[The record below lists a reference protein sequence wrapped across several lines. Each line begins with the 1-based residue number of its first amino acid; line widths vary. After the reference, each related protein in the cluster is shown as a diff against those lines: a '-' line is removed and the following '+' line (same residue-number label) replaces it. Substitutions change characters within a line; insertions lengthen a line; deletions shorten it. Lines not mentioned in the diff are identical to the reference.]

1 MAPEDRGSGLVEFAF
16 SEVVGVDAAFRSTEA
31 VVVHLLEANHHGVA
45 DAGGVDRSDGADF
58 VEPVRLGALDAHLV
72 AAGDG
77 HRCAVDR
84 VAARGKIP
92 APAGGLNPGVTI
104 RRPCPAAHWGERAGP
119 WHDRVFSRASPSM
132 AMAPTEVPTPPV
144 LTLELPDPDSDT
156 ISTMEFLARLEEAW
170 AVCDRFDLQTEIW
183 RGRILRAVRDREKRG
198 GEGRGTGFLQ
208 WLRER
213 EISKTRAYTLIQLAE
228 SADSLVGDG
237 MLEETSVNNFSKRA
251 FLETAQADPEV
262 QQMIS
267 EAANEGQQI
276 TRKQVRRLHDEFTA
290 ATSPLLPEEIR
301 QRTADN
307 LLPPRVVAPLVKEL
321 AKLPEDQQEDLRRVL
336 REEPELERVKDVTS
350 TARWLSKAAE
360 ASLAVR
366 AFQQGEL
373 DFEKAL
379 QEAQRLDAL
388 GLLADAVGQAQALE
402 SAVLKLHTSWRR
414 LGGLQERL
422 WVESGSSTPH
432 LRELLTVLQS
442 LSGSTLRVSLGEL
455 AGGKRVRLQL
465 VEESPEQLDPPPL
478 P

>member
-1 MAPEDRGSGLVEFAF
+1 MVASDAP
-16 SEVVGVDAAFRSTEA
+16 
-31 VVVHLLEANHHGVA
+31 
-45 DAGGVDRSDGADF
+45 
-58 VEPVRLGALDAHLV
+58 ALD
-72 AAGDG
+72 
-77 HRCAVDR
+77 
-84 VAARGKIP
+84 
-92 APAGGLNPGVTI
+92 
-104 RRPCPAAHWGERAGP
+104 
-119 WHDRVFSRASPSM
+119 
-132 AMAPTEVPTPPV
+132 
-144 LTLELPDPDSDT
+144 LELPDPDNDSL
-156 ISTMEFLARLEEAW
+156 SNLEFLARLEEAW

-228 SADSLVGDG
+228 SADQMLGEGV
-237 MLEETSVNNFSKRA
+237 LEEASVNNFSKRA

-262 QQMIS
+262 QLMIG

-276 TRKQVRRLHDEFTA
+276 SRKQVRRLNDEFLA

-301 QRTADN
+301 QRTAEN
-307 LLPPRVVAPLVKEL
+307 LLPPRAVAPLVKEL
-321 AKLPEDQQEDLRRVL
+321 AKLPEDQQDDLRRVL
-336 REEPELERVKDVTS
+336 RDEPELERVKDVTS

-422 WVESGSSTPH
+422 WLESGSSTPH
-432 LRELLTVLQS
+432 LRELLTALQS
-442 LSGSTLRVSLGEL
+442 LSGNTMRVSLGEL

-465 VEESPEQLDPPPL
+465 VEEAADQLEPPTIQPL
-478 P
+478 TIPTSGV

>member
-1 MAPEDRGSGLVEFAF
+1 MVLDAPEA
-16 SEVVGVDAAFRSTEA
+16 
-31 VVVHLLEANHHGVA
+31 
-45 DAGGVDRSDGADF
+45 
-58 VEPVRLGALDAHLV
+58 
-72 AAGDG
+72 
-77 HRCAVDR
+77 
-84 VAARGKIP
+84 
-92 APAGGLNPGVTI
+92 
-104 RRPCPAAHWGERAGP
+104 
-119 WHDRVFSRASPSM
+119 
-132 AMAPTEVPTPPV
+132 PV
-144 LTLELPDPDSDT
+144 LSLELPDPDSDT

-228 SADSLVGDG
+228 SADALVGEG
-237 MLEETSVNNFSKRA
+237 LLEEGSVNQFSKRA

-262 QQMIS
+262 QQMIA
-267 EAANEGQQI
+267 EAANEGQEI
-276 TRKQVRRLHDEFTA
+276 TRKQVRRLADEFTA

-301 QRTADN
+301 QRTAEN
-307 LLPPRVVAPLVKEL
+307 LLPPRAVAPLVKEL
-321 AKLPEDQQEDLRRVL
+321 AKLPGEQQDNLRKVL
-336 REEPELERVKDVTS
+336 REEPELERVRDVTH

-360 ASLAVR
+360 AALAVR
-366 AFQQGEL
+366 AFQYDQL
-373 DFEKAL
+373 DFDKAL
-379 QEAQRLDAL
+379 QEAQRVDAL

-402 SAVLKLHTSWRR
+402 AAVLKLHTSWRR

-432 LRELLTVLQS
+432 LRELLTALQS

-465 VEESPEQLDPPPL
+465 VEEAPDQLEPPPL

>member
-1 MAPEDRGSGLVEFAF
+1 MP
-16 SEVVGVDAAFRSTEA
+16 
-31 VVVHLLEANHHGVA
+31 
-45 DAGGVDRSDGADF
+45 
-58 VEPVRLGALDAHLV
+58 LDPP
-72 AAGDG
+72 
-77 HRCAVDR
+77 R
-84 VAARGKIP
+84 V
-92 APAGGLNPGVTI
+92 
-104 RRPCPAAHWGERAGP
+104 
-119 WHDRVFSRASPSM
+119 SASPFPVSG
-132 AMAPTEVPTPPV
+132 AMVLDGGDPPV
-144 LTLELPDPDSDT
+144 LSLELPDPDSDT
-156 ISTMEFLARLEEAW
+156 ISTMEFLAQLEAAW

-228 SADSLVGDG
+228 SADALVGEG
-237 MLEETSVNNFSKRA
+237 LLEERSVNHFSKRA

-262 QQMIS
+262 QQMIA
-267 EAANEGQQI
+267 EAANEGQEI
-276 TRKQVRRLHDEFTA
+276 TRKQVRRLADEFTA

-301 QRTADN
+301 QRTAEN
-307 LLPPRVVAPLVKEL
+307 LLPPRAVAPLVKEL
-321 AKLPEDQQEDLRRVL
+321 AKLPEEQQDDLRRVL
-336 REEPELERVKDVTS
+336 REEPELERVRDVTH

-360 ASLAVR
+360 AALAVR
-366 AFQQGEL
+366 AFQYDQL

-379 QEAQRLDAL
+379 QEAQRVDAL

-402 SAVLKLHTSWRR
+402 AAVLKLHTSWRR

-432 LRELLTVLQS
+432 LRELLTALQS
-442 LSGSTLRVSLGEL
+442 LSGNTMRVSLGEL

-465 VEESPEQLDPPPL
+465 VEEAPDQLEAPPL

>member
-1 MAPEDRGSGLVEFAF
+1 MVLDGPEA
-16 SEVVGVDAAFRSTEA
+16 
-31 VVVHLLEANHHGVA
+31 
-45 DAGGVDRSDGADF
+45 
-58 VEPVRLGALDAHLV
+58 
-72 AAGDG
+72 
-77 HRCAVDR
+77 
-84 VAARGKIP
+84 
-92 APAGGLNPGVTI
+92 
-104 RRPCPAAHWGERAGP
+104 
-119 WHDRVFSRASPSM
+119 
-132 AMAPTEVPTPPV
+132 PV
-144 LTLELPDPDSDT
+144 LSLELPDPDSDT

-213 EISKTRAYTLIQLAE
+213 EISKTRAYTLIQLAD
-228 SADSLVGDG
+228 SADALVGEG
-237 MLEETSVNNFSKRA
+237 MLQEASVNKFSKRA

-262 QQMIS
+262 QLMIA
-267 EAANEGQQI
+267 EAANEGQEI
-276 TRKQVRRLHDEFTA
+276 TRKQVRRLADEFTA

-301 QRTADN
+301 QRTAEN

-321 AKLPEDQQEDLRRVL
+321 AKLPEAQQDDLRRVL

-360 ASLAVR
+360 AGLAVR
-366 AFQQGEL
+366 AFQQGNL

-402 SAVLKLHTSWRR
+402 AAVLKLHTSWRR

-432 LRELLTVLQS
+432 LRNLLTALQS

-465 VEESPEQLDPPPL
+465 VEEAPEQLAPPPL

>member
-1 MAPEDRGSGLVEFAF
+1 MVFA
-16 SEVVGVDAAFRSTEA
+16 EA
-31 VVVHLLEANHHGVA
+31 
-45 DAGGVDRSDGADF
+45 
-58 VEPVRLGALDAHLV
+58 
-72 AAGDG
+72 
-77 HRCAVDR
+77 
-84 VAARGKIP
+84 
-92 APAGGLNPGVTI
+92 
-104 RRPCPAAHWGERAGP
+104 
-119 WHDRVFSRASPSM
+119 
-132 AMAPTEVPTPPV
+132 PV
-144 LTLELPDPDSDT
+144 LSLDLPDPGQDD

-213 EISKTRAYTLIQLAE
+213 EISKTRAYTLIQLAD
-228 SADSLVGDG
+228 SADNLVGEG
-237 MLEETSVNNFSKRA
+237 LLEPDSVNQFSKRA
-251 FLETAQADPEV
+251 FLETAQAEPEV

-267 EAANEGQQI
+267 EAANGGLPI
-276 TRKQVRRLHDEFTA
+276 TRKQVRRLSDEFLA

-301 QRTADN
+301 QRTAEN
-307 LLPPRVVAPLVKEL
+307 LLPPRAVAPLVKEL
-321 AKLPEDQQEDLRRVL
+321 ARLPEEQQDDLRRVL
-336 REEPELERVKDVTS
+336 REEPELDRVKDVTH
-350 TARWLSKAAE
+350 TARWLHRASE

-366 AFQQGEL
+366 AFQQGDL

-379 QEAQRLDAL
+379 QESQRLDVL

-432 LRELLTVLQS
+432 LRELLTALQS

-455 AGGKRVRLQL
+455 AGGKRLRLQL
-465 VEESPEQLDPPPL
+465 VEESADRLEAPPL
-478 P
+478 PSREGGDGAPR

>member
-1 MAPEDRGSGLVEFAF
+1 MLS
-16 SEVVGVDAAFRSTEA
+16 
-31 VVVHLLEANHHGVA
+31 
-45 DAGGVDRSDGADF
+45 
-58 VEPVRLGALDAHLV
+58 
-72 AAGDG
+72 
-77 HRCAVDR
+77 
-84 VAARGKIP
+84 
-92 APAGGLNPGVTI
+92 
-104 RRPCPAAHWGERAGP
+104 
-119 WHDRVFSRASPSM
+119 
-132 AMAPTEVPTPPV
+132 
-144 LTLELPDPDSDT
+144 LELPDPESDS
-156 ISTMEFLARLEEAW
+156 ISTIEFLARLEEAW

-208 WLRER
+208 WLREQ

-228 SADSLVGDG
+228 SADGLVGEG
-237 MLEETSVNNFSKRA
+237 LLEEASVNNFSKRA

-262 QQMIS
+262 QLMIA
-267 EAANEGQQI
+267 EAANEGQEI
-276 TRKQVRRLHDEFTA
+276 TRKQVRCLSDEFTA

-307 LLPPRVVAPLVKEL
+307 LLPPRAVAPLVKEL
-321 AKLPEDQQEDLRRVL
+321 AKLPEGQQEELRRVL

-360 ASLAVR
+360 AGLAVR
-366 AFQQGEL
+366 AFQQGQL
-373 DFEKAL
+373 DFDKAL

-422 WVESGSSTPH
+422 WLESGSSTPH
-432 LRELLTVLQS
+432 LRELLTALQS

-465 VEESPEQLDPPPL
+465 VEESPEQLDPPPVH

>member
-1 MAPEDRGSGLVEFAF
+1 MLS
-16 SEVVGVDAAFRSTEA
+16 
-31 VVVHLLEANHHGVA
+31 
-45 DAGGVDRSDGADF
+45 
-58 VEPVRLGALDAHLV
+58 
-72 AAGDG
+72 
-77 HRCAVDR
+77 
-84 VAARGKIP
+84 
-92 APAGGLNPGVTI
+92 
-104 RRPCPAAHWGERAGP
+104 
-119 WHDRVFSRASPSM
+119 
-132 AMAPTEVPTPPV
+132 
-144 LTLELPDPDSDT
+144 LELPDPESDS
-156 ISTMEFLARLEEAW
+156 ISTIEFLARLEEAW

-208 WLRER
+208 WLREQ

-228 SADSLVGDG
+228 SADGLVGEG
-237 MLEETSVNNFSKRA
+237 LLEEASVNNFSKRA

-262 QQMIS
+262 QLMIA
-267 EAANEGQQI
+267 EAANGGQEI
-276 TRKQVRRLHDEFTA
+276 TRKQVRRLSDEFTA

-307 LLPPRVVAPLVKEL
+307 LLPPRAVAPLVKEL
-321 AKLPEDQQEDLRRVL
+321 AKLPEGQQEELRRVL

-360 ASLAVR
+360 AGLAVR
-366 AFQQGEL
+366 AFQQGQL
-373 DFEKAL
+373 DFDKAL
-379 QEAQRLDAL
+379 QEAQRLDAM

-422 WVESGSSTPH
+422 WLESGSSTPH
-432 LRELLTVLQS
+432 LRELLTALQS

-465 VEESPEQLDPPPL
+465 VEESPEQLDPPQFTPD
-478 P
+478 PASGGR

>member
-1 MAPEDRGSGLVEFAF
+1 MLS
-16 SEVVGVDAAFRSTEA
+16 
-31 VVVHLLEANHHGVA
+31 
-45 DAGGVDRSDGADF
+45 
-58 VEPVRLGALDAHLV
+58 
-72 AAGDG
+72 
-77 HRCAVDR
+77 
-84 VAARGKIP
+84 
-92 APAGGLNPGVTI
+92 
-104 RRPCPAAHWGERAGP
+104 
-119 WHDRVFSRASPSM
+119 
-132 AMAPTEVPTPPV
+132 
-144 LTLELPDPDSDT
+144 LELPDPESDS
-156 ISTMEFLARLEEAW
+156 ISTIEFLARLEEAW

-208 WLRER
+208 WLREQ

-228 SADSLVGDG
+228 SADGLVGEG
-237 MLEETSVNNFSKRA
+237 LLEEASVNNFSKRA

-262 QQMIS
+262 QLMIA
-267 EAANEGQQI
+267 EAANEGQEI
-276 TRKQVRRLHDEFTA
+276 TRKQVRRLSDEFTA

-307 LLPPRVVAPLVKEL
+307 LLPPRAVAPLVKEL
-321 AKLPEDQQEDLRRVL
+321 AKLPEGQQEELRRVL

-360 ASLAVR
+360 AGLAVR
-366 AFQQGEL
+366 AFQQGQL
-373 DFEKAL
+373 DFDKAL
-379 QEAQRLDAL
+379 QEAQRPDAL

-422 WVESGSSTPH
+422 WLESGSSTPH
-432 LRELLTVLQS
+432 LRELLTALQS

-465 VEESPEQLDPPPL
+465 VEESPEQLDPPPVH

>member
-1 MAPEDRGSGLVEFAF
+1 MVF
-16 SEVVGVDAAFRSTEA
+16 TEA
-31 VVVHLLEANHHGVA
+31 
-45 DAGGVDRSDGADF
+45 
-58 VEPVRLGALDAHLV
+58 
-72 AAGDG
+72 
-77 HRCAVDR
+77 
-84 VAARGKIP
+84 
-92 APAGGLNPGVTI
+92 
-104 RRPCPAAHWGERAGP
+104 
-119 WHDRVFSRASPSM
+119 
-132 AMAPTEVPTPPV
+132 PV
-144 LTLELPDPDSDT
+144 LSLDLPDPGQDD

-213 EISKTRAYTLIQLAE
+213 EISKTRAYSLIQLAD
-228 SADSLVGDG
+228 SADNLVGEG
-237 MLEETSVNNFSKRA
+237 LLEPDSVNQFSKRA
-251 FLETAQADPEV
+251 FLETAQAEPEV

-267 EAANEGQQI
+267 EAANGGLPI
-276 TRKQVRRLHDEFTA
+276 TRKQVRRLSDEFLA

-301 QRTADN
+301 QRTAEN
-307 LLPPRVVAPLVKEL
+307 LLPPRAVAPLVKEL
-321 AKLPEDQQEDLRRVL
+321 ARLPEEQQDDLRRVL
-336 REEPELERVKDVTS
+336 QEEPELERVKDVTH
-350 TARWLSKAAE
+350 TARWLHRAAE

-366 AFQQGEL
+366 AFQQGDL

-379 QEAQRLDAL
+379 QEAQRLDVL

-432 LRELLTVLQS
+432 LRELLTALQS

-455 AGGKRVRLQL
+455 AGGKRLRLQL
-465 VEESPEQLDPPPL
+465 VEEAADRLEAPPL
-478 P
+478 PSRDGGDGAPR

>member
-1 MAPEDRGSGLVEFAF
+1 MV
-16 SEVVGVDAAFRSTEA
+16 STEA
-31 VVVHLLEANHHGVA
+31 
-45 DAGGVDRSDGADF
+45 
-58 VEPVRLGALDAHLV
+58 
-72 AAGDG
+72 
-77 HRCAVDR
+77 
-84 VAARGKIP
+84 
-92 APAGGLNPGVTI
+92 
-104 RRPCPAAHWGERAGP
+104 
-119 WHDRVFSRASPSM
+119 
-132 AMAPTEVPTPPV
+132 PV
-144 LTLELPDPDSDT
+144 LSLDLPDPGQDD

-213 EISKTRAYTLIQLAE
+213 EISKTRAYSLIQLAD
-228 SADSLVGDG
+228 SADNLVGEG
-237 MLEETSVNNFSKRA
+237 LLEPDSVNQFSKRA
-251 FLETAQADPEV
+251 FLETAQAEPEV

-267 EAANEGQQI
+267 EAANGGLPI
-276 TRKQVRRLHDEFTA
+276 TRKQVRRLSDEFLA

-301 QRTADN
+301 QRTAEN
-307 LLPPRVVAPLVKEL
+307 LLPPRAVAPLVKEL
-321 AKLPEDQQEDLRRVL
+321 ARLPEEQQDDLRRVL
-336 REEPELERVKDVTS
+336 QEEPELERVKDVTH
-350 TARWLSKAAE
+350 TARWLHRAAE

-366 AFQQGEL
+366 AFQQGDL

-432 LRELLTVLQS
+432 LRELLTALQS

-455 AGGKRVRLQL
+455 AGGKRLRLQL
-465 VEESPEQLDPPPL
+465 VEEAADRLEAPPL
-478 P
+478 PSRDGGDGAPR

>member
-1 MAPEDRGSGLVEFAF
+1 MVF
-16 SEVVGVDAAFRSTEA
+16 TEA
-31 VVVHLLEANHHGVA
+31 
-45 DAGGVDRSDGADF
+45 
-58 VEPVRLGALDAHLV
+58 
-72 AAGDG
+72 
-77 HRCAVDR
+77 
-84 VAARGKIP
+84 
-92 APAGGLNPGVTI
+92 
-104 RRPCPAAHWGERAGP
+104 
-119 WHDRVFSRASPSM
+119 
-132 AMAPTEVPTPPV
+132 PV
-144 LTLELPDPDSDT
+144 LSLDLPDPGQDD

-213 EISKTRAYTLIQLAE
+213 EISKTRAYSLIQLAD
-228 SADSLVGDG
+228 SADNLVGEG
-237 MLEETSVNNFSKRA
+237 LLEPYSVNQFSKRA
-251 FLETAQADPEV
+251 FLETAQAEPEV

-267 EAANEGQQI
+267 EAANGGLPI
-276 TRKQVRRLHDEFTA
+276 TRKQVRRLSDEFLA

-301 QRTADN
+301 QRTAEN
-307 LLPPRVVAPLVKEL
+307 LLPPRAVAPLVKEL
-321 AKLPEDQQEDLRRVL
+321 ARLPEEQQDDLRRVL
-336 REEPELERVKDVTS
+336 REEPELERVKDVTH
-350 TARWLSKAAE
+350 TARWLHRAAE

-366 AFQQGEL
+366 AFQQGDL

-432 LRELLTVLQS
+432 LRELLTALQS

-455 AGGKRVRLQL
+455 AGGKRLRLQL
-465 VEESPEQLDPPPL
+465 VEESPDRLEAPPL
-478 P
+478 PSRDGGDGAPR